1 MKKLMCLV
9 TVLMMISMFA
19 FSINSFSA
27 DEVNNNETTLVT
39 NQDETENEDIN
50 DEDFVDMDGHDDDLA
65 DEYYMEHGDEDDED
79 DEDNLATDDE
89 MAYSSGNPAPKESTY
104 DEVGSEMSSPKTSD
118 TDTYTAVVLALLFGS
133 VASVAVYK
141 LKK

>member
-9 TVLMMISMFA
+9 TVLMMLSMFA

-27 DEVNNNETTLVT
+27 DEVDNQDTSIVT
-39 NQDETENEDIN
+39 NENNAENYGEDKVLLTDDIEGDATVDE
-50 DEDFVDMDGHDDDLA
+50 
-65 DEYYMEHGDEDDED
+65 
-79 DEDNLATDDE
+79 ATDDE
-89 MAYSSGNPAPKESTY
+89 MAYSSGNTAPKESTS

>member
-27 DEVNNNETTLVT
+27 DEVD
-39 NQDETENEDIN
+39 NQDTSIVANENNAENYGEDKVLLTDDIEGDATV
-50 DEDFVDMDGHDDDLA
+50 DE
-65 DEYYMEHGDEDDED
+65 
-79 DEDNLATDDE
+79 ATDDE
-89 MAYSSGNPAPKESTY
+89 MAYSSGNPAPKESTS
-104 DEVGSEMSSPKTSD
+104 DEIGSEMSSPKTSD

>member
-1 MKKLMCLV
+1 MKKLLYLV

-27 DEVNNNETTLVT
+27 DEVDNQDTSIVT
-39 NQDETENEDIN
+39 NENNAENYGEDKVLLTDDIEGDATVDE
-50 DEDFVDMDGHDDDLA
+50 
-65 DEYYMEHGDEDDED
+65 
-79 DEDNLATDDE
+79 ATDDE
-89 MAYSSGNPAPKESTY
+89 MAYSSGNPAPKESTS

-118 TDTYTAVVLALLFGS
+118 TDTYTVVVLALLFGS

>member
-27 DEVNNNETTLVT
+27 DEVDNQDTSIVT
-39 NQDETENEDIN
+39 NENNAKNYGEDKVLLTDDIEGDATVDE
-50 DEDFVDMDGHDDDLA
+50 
-65 DEYYMEHGDEDDED
+65 
-79 DEDNLATDDE
+79 ATDDE
-89 MAYSSGNPAPKESTY
+89 MAYSSGNPAPKGATS
-104 DEVGSEMSSPKTSD
+104 DEVSSEIHAPQTSD
-118 TDTYTAVVLALLFGS
+118 SDTYTAVVLALLFGS

>member
-50 DEDFVDMDGHDDDLA
+50 DEDFVDMDGH
-65 DEYYMEHGDEDDED
+65 GDED

-89 MAYSSGNPAPKESTY
+89 MAYSSGNPAPKESTS
-104 DEVGSEMSSPKTSD
+104 DEVGLEMSSPKTSD
-118 TDTYTAVVLALLFGS
+118 TDIYTAVVLALLFGS

>member
-1 MKKLMCLV
+1 MKRLMCLV
-9 TVLMMISMFA
+9 TVLMMISMFS

-27 DEVNNNETTLVT
+27 DEVDNQDTYIVT
-39 NQDETENEDIN
+39 NENNAENYGEDKVLLTDDIEGDATVDE
-50 DEDFVDMDGHDDDLA
+50 
-65 DEYYMEHGDEDDED
+65 
-79 DEDNLATDDE
+79 ATDDE
-89 MAYSSGNPAPKESTY
+89 MAYSSGNPAPKGATS

-118 TDTYTAVVLALLFGS
+118 SDAYTAVVLALLFGS

>member
-1 MKKLMCLV
+1 MKRLMCLV

-27 DEVNNNETTLVT
+27 DEVDNQDTSIVT
-39 NQDETENEDIN
+39 NENKAENYGEDKVSLTDDIEGDATVDE
-50 DEDFVDMDGHDDDLA
+50 
-65 DEYYMEHGDEDDED
+65 
-79 DEDNLATDDE
+79 ATDDE
-89 MAYSSGNPAPKESTY
+89 MAYSSGDPAPKGATS
-104 DEVGSEMSSPKTSD
+104 DEVGSEMNSPKTSD
-118 TDTYTAVVLALLFGS
+118 SDAYTAVVLALLFGS

>member
-27 DEVNNNETTLVT
+27 DEVD
-39 NQDETENEDIN
+39 NQDTSIVANENNAENYGEDKVLLTDDIEGDATV
-50 DEDFVDMDGHDDDLA
+50 DE
-65 DEYYMEHGDEDDED
+65 
-79 DEDNLATDDE
+79 ATDDE
-89 MAYSSGNPAPKESTY
+89 MAYSSGNPAPKESTS

-133 VASVAVYK
+133 VTSVAVYK

>member
-27 DEVNNNETTLVT
+27 DEVDNQDTSMVT
-39 NQDETENEDIN
+39 NENNAENYGEDKVLLTDDIEGDATVDE
-50 DEDFVDMDGHDDDLA
+50 
-65 DEYYMEHGDEDDED
+65 
-79 DEDNLATDDE
+79 ATDDE
-89 MAYSSGNPAPKESTY
+89 MAYSSGNLAPKESTS

>member
-27 DEVNNNETTLVT
+27 DEVDNQYTSIVT
-39 NQDETENEDIN
+39 NENNAENYGEDKVLLTDDIEGDATVDE
-50 DEDFVDMDGHDDDLA
+50 
-65 DEYYMEHGDEDDED
+65 
-79 DEDNLATDDE
+79 ATDDE
-89 MAYSSGNPAPKESTY
+89 MAYSSGNLAPKESTY
-104 DEVGSEMSSPKTSD
+104 DEVGSEMSSPKTSH

>member
-27 DEVNNNETTLVT
+27 DEVDNQDTSIVT
-39 NQDETENEDIN
+39 NENNAENYGEDKALLTDDIEGDATVDE
-50 DEDFVDMDGHDDDLA
+50 
-65 DEYYMEHGDEDDED
+65 
-79 DEDNLATDDE
+79 ATDDE
-89 MAYSSGNPAPKESTY
+89 MAYSSGNPAPKESTS

>member
-9 TVLMMISMFA
+9 TVLMMLSMFA

-27 DEVNNNETTLVT
+27 DEVDNQDTSIVT
-39 NQDETENEDIN
+39 NENNAENYGEDKVLLTDDIEGDATVDE
-50 DEDFVDMDGHDDDLA
+50 
-65 DEYYMEHGDEDDED
+65 
-79 DEDNLATDDE
+79 ATDDE
-89 MAYSSGNPAPKESTY
+89 MAYSSGNPAPKESTS

>member
-1 MKKLMCLV
+1 MKKLLYLV

-27 DEVNNNETTLVT
+27 DEVDNQDTSIVT
-39 NQDETENEDIN
+39 NENNAENYGEDKVLLTDDIEGDATVDE
-50 DEDFVDMDGHDDDLA
+50 
-65 DEYYMEHGDEDDED
+65 
-79 DEDNLATDDE
+79 ATDDE
-89 MAYSSGNPAPKESTY
+89 MAYSSGNLAPKESTS
-104 DEVGSEMSSPKTSD
+104 DEVGSELSSPKTSD

>member
-1 MKKLMCLV
+1 MKRLMCLV

-27 DEVNNNETTLVT
+27 DEVDNQDTSIVT
-39 NQDETENEDIN
+39 NENNAENYGEDKVSLTDDIEGDATVDE
-50 DEDFVDMDGHDDDLA
+50 
-65 DEYYMEHGDEDDED
+65 
-79 DEDNLATDDE
+79 ATDDE
-89 MAYSSGNPAPKESTY
+89 MAYSSGNPAPKGATS
-104 DEVGSEMSSPKTSD
+104 DEVGSEMSSPQTSD
-118 TDTYTAVVLALLFGS
+118 SDAYTAVVLALLFGS

>member
-1 MKKLMCLV
+1 MKKLLYLF
-9 TVLMMISMFA
+9 TVFMMIFMFA

-27 DEVNNNETTLVT
+27 EEVNNHETTLVT
-39 NQDETENEDIN
+39 NQEDTENEDIN

-65 DEYYMEHGDEDDED
+65 DEYYREHDDED

-89 MAYSSGNPAPKESTY
+89 MAYSSGNPAPKESTS

>member
-9 TVLMMISMFA
+9 IVIMTLSMFV

-27 DEVNNNETTLVT
+27 DEVDNQDTSIVT
-39 NQDETENEDIN
+39 NENNAENYGEDKVLLTDDIEGDATIDE
-50 DEDFVDMDGHDDDLA
+50 
-65 DEYYMEHGDEDDED
+65 
-79 DEDNLATDDE
+79 ATDDE
-89 MAYSSGNPAPKESTY
+89 MAYSSGNPAPKGATS

-118 TDTYTAVVLALLFGS
+118 SDAYTAVVLALLFGS
-133 VASVAVYK
+133 VVSVALYK

>member
-9 TVLMMISMFA
+9 TMLMMISMFD

-27 DEVNNNETTLVT
+27 DEVNNNETTFVT

-65 DEYYMEHGDEDDED
+65 DEYYREHGDEGDATVDE
-79 DEDNLATDDE
+79 ATDDE
-89 MAYSSGNPAPKESTY
+89 MAYSSGNPAPKESTS
-104 DEVGSEMSSPKTSD
+104 DEVGSEMSSPKTSH

>member
-1 MKKLMCLV
+1 MKNLMCLV

-27 DEVNNNETTLVT
+27 DEVDNQDTSIVT
-39 NQDETENEDIN
+39 NENNAENYGEDKVLLTDDIEGDATVDE
-50 DEDFVDMDGHDDDLA
+50 
-65 DEYYMEHGDEDDED
+65 
-79 DEDNLATDDE
+79 ATDDE
-89 MAYSSGNPAPKESTY
+89 MAYSSGNPAPKESTS

-118 TDTYTAVVLALLFGS
+118 TDTYTVVVLALLFGS

>member
-1 MKKLMCLV
+1 MKRLMCLV

-27 DEVNNNETTLVT
+27 DEVDNQDTSIVT
-39 NQDETENEDIN
+39 NENNAKNYGEDKVLLTDDIEGDATVDE
-50 DEDFVDMDGHDDDLA
+50 
-65 DEYYMEHGDEDDED
+65 
-79 DEDNLATDDE
+79 ATDDE
-89 MAYSSGNPAPKESTY
+89 MAYSSGNPAPKGATS
-104 DEVGSEMSSPKTSD
+104 DEVGSEIHAPQTSD
-118 TDTYTAVVLALLFGS
+118 SDIYTAVVLALLFGS

>member
-27 DEVNNNETTLVT
+27 DEVD
-39 NQDETENEDIN
+39 NQDTSIVANENNAENYGEDKVLLTDDIEGDATV
-50 DEDFVDMDGHDDDLA
+50 DE
-65 DEYYMEHGDEDDED
+65 
-79 DEDNLATDDE
+79 ATDDE
-89 MAYSSGNPAPKESTY
+89 MAYSSGNPAPKESTS

-118 TDTYTAVVLALLFGS
+118 TDTYTVVVLALLFGS

>member
-9 TVLMMISMFA
+9 IVIMTIFMFV

-27 DEVNNNETTLVT
+27 DEVDNQDTSIVT
-39 NQDETENEDIN
+39 NENNAENYGENKVLLTDDIEGDATVDE
-50 DEDFVDMDGHDDDLA
+50 
-65 DEYYMEHGDEDDED
+65 
-79 DEDNLATDDE
+79 ATDDE
-89 MAYSSGNPAPKESTY
+89 MAYSSGNPAPKESTS

>member
-27 DEVNNNETTLVT
+27 DEVDNQDTSMVT
-39 NQDETENEDIN
+39 NENNAENYGEDKVLLTDDIEGDATVDE
-50 DEDFVDMDGHDDDLA
+50 
-65 DEYYMEHGDEDDED
+65 
-79 DEDNLATDDE
+79 ATDDE
-89 MAYSSGNPAPKESTY
+89 MAYSSGNLAPKESTY

-118 TDTYTAVVLALLFGS
+118 TDTYTAVVLSLLFGS

>member
-27 DEVNNNETTLVT
+27 DEVD
-39 NQDETENEDIN
+39 NQDTSIVANENNAENYGEDKVLLTDDIEGDATV
-50 DEDFVDMDGHDDDLA
+50 DE
-65 DEYYMEHGDEDDED
+65 
-79 DEDNLATDDE
+79 ATDDE
-89 MAYSSGNPAPKESTY
+89 MAYSSGNPAPKESTS

>member
-1 MKKLMCLV
+1 MKKLLYLF
-9 TVLMMISMFA
+9 TVFMMIFMFA

-27 DEVNNNETTLVT
+27 EEVNNHETTLVT
-39 NQDETENEDIN
+39 NQEDTENEDIN

-65 DEYYMEHGDEDDED
+65 DEYYREHDDED

-89 MAYSSGNPAPKESTY
+89 MAYSSGNTAPKESTS

>member
-9 TVLMMISMFA
+9 IVIMTLSMFV

-27 DEVNNNETTLVT
+27 DEVDNQDTSIVT
-39 NQDETENEDIN
+39 NENNGENYGENKVLLIDDIEGDATVDE
-50 DEDFVDMDGHDDDLA
+50 
-65 DEYYMEHGDEDDED
+65 
-79 DEDNLATDDE
+79 ATDDE
-89 MAYSSGNPAPKESTY
+89 MAYSSGNPAPKESTS
-104 DEVGSEMSSPKTSD
+104 DEIGSEMSSPKTSD
-118 TDTYTAVVLALLFGS
+118 SDAYTAVVLALLFGS

>member
-9 TVLMMISMFA
+9 IVIMTLSMFA

-27 DEVNNNETTLVT
+27 DEVD
-39 NQDETENEDIN
+39 NQDTSIVANENNAENYGEDKVLLTDDIEGDATV
-50 DEDFVDMDGHDDDLA
+50 DE
-65 DEYYMEHGDEDDED
+65 
-79 DEDNLATDDE
+79 ATDDE
-89 MAYSSGNPAPKESTY
+89 MAYSSGNPAPKESTS

-118 TDTYTAVVLALLFGS
+118 SDAYTAVVLALLFGS

>member
-9 TVLMMISMFA
+9 IVIMTLSMFV

-27 DEVNNNETTLVT
+27 DEVDNQDTSIVT
-39 NQDETENEDIN
+39 NENNAENYGENKVLLTDDI
-50 DEDFVDMDGHDDDLA
+50 
-65 DEYYMEHGDEDDED
+65 EDDATV
-79 DEDNLATDDE
+79 DEATDDE
-89 MAYSSGNPAPKESTY
+89 MAYSSGNPAPKESTS
-104 DEVGSEMSSPKTSD
+104 DEIGSEMSSPKTSD

>member
-27 DEVNNNETTLVT
+27 DEVDNQDTSIVT
-39 NQDETENEDIN
+39 NENNAKNYSEDKVLLTDDIEGDATVDE
-50 DEDFVDMDGHDDDLA
+50 
-65 DEYYMEHGDEDDED
+65 
-79 DEDNLATDDE
+79 ATDDE
-89 MAYSSGNPAPKESTY
+89 MAYSSGNSAPKGATS

>member
-27 DEVNNNETTLVT
+27 DEVD
-39 NQDETENEDIN
+39 NQDTSIVANENNAENYGEDKVLLTDDIEGDATV
-50 DEDFVDMDGHDDDLA
+50 DE
-65 DEYYMEHGDEDDED
+65 
-79 DEDNLATDDE
+79 ATDDE
-89 MAYSSGNPAPKESTY
+89 MAYSSGNPAPKESTF

-118 TDTYTAVVLALLFGS
+118 TDKYTAVVLALLFGS

>member
-1 MKKLMCLV
+1 MKRLMCLV

-27 DEVNNNETTLVT
+27 DEVD
-39 NQDETENEDIN
+39 NQDTSIVANENNAENYGEDKVLLTDDIEGDATV
-50 DEDFVDMDGHDDDLA
+50 DE
-65 DEYYMEHGDEDDED
+65 
-79 DEDNLATDDE
+79 ATDDE
-89 MAYSSGNPAPKESTY
+89 MAYSSGNPAPKESTS

>member
-1 MKKLMCLV
+1 MKRLMCLV
-9 TVLMMISMFA
+9 TMLMMISMFA

-27 DEVNNNETTLVT
+27 DEVD
-39 NQDETENEDIN
+39 NQDTSIVANENNAENYGEDKELLTDDIEGDATV
-50 DEDFVDMDGHDDDLA
+50 DE
-65 DEYYMEHGDEDDED
+65 
-79 DEDNLATDDE
+79 ATDDE
-89 MAYSSGNPAPKESTY
+89 MAYSSGNPAPKESTS

-118 TDTYTAVVLALLFGS
+118 TDAYTAVVLALLFGS

>member
-9 TVLMMISMFA
+9 TVLMMIAMFA

-27 DEVNNNETTLVT
+27 DEVDNQDTSIVT
-39 NQDETENEDIN
+39 NENNAENYGEDKVLLTDDIEGDATVDE
-50 DEDFVDMDGHDDDLA
+50 
-65 DEYYMEHGDEDDED
+65 
-79 DEDNLATDDE
+79 ATDDE
-89 MAYSSGNPAPKESTY
+89 MAYSSGNPAPKESTS

>member
-1 MKKLMCLV
+1 MKRLMCLV

-27 DEVNNNETTLVT
+27 DEVDNQDTSIVT
-39 NQDETENEDIN
+39 NENNAENYGEDKVLLTDDIEGDATVDE
-50 DEDFVDMDGHDDDLA
+50 
-65 DEYYMEHGDEDDED
+65 
-79 DEDNLATDDE
+79 ATDDE
-89 MAYSSGNPAPKESTY
+89 MAYSSGNPAPKESTS

>member
-9 TVLMMISMFA
+9 IVIMTLSMFV

-27 DEVNNNETTLVT
+27 DEVDNQDTSIVT
-39 NQDETENEDIN
+39 NENNGENYGENKVLLIDDIEGDATVDE
-50 DEDFVDMDGHDDDLA
+50 
-65 DEYYMEHGDEDDED
+65 
-79 DEDNLATDDE
+79 ATDDE
-89 MAYSSGNPAPKESTY
+89 MAYSSGNPAPKESTS
-104 DEVGSEMSSPKTSD
+104 DEIGSEVSSPKTSD
-118 TDTYTAVVLALLFGS
+118 SDAYTAVVLALLFGS

>member
-39 NQDETENEDIN
+39 NQDDTENEDLN
-50 DEDFVDMDGHDDDLA
+50 DGNFVDMDGHDDDLA
-65 DEYYMEHGDEDDED
+65 DEYYREHGDED

-89 MAYSSGNPAPKESTY
+89 MAYSSGNPAPKDTSS
-104 DEVGSEMSSPKTSD
+104 EVGSEIHAPQTSD
-118 TDTYTAVVLALLFGS
+118 SDTYTAVVLALLFGS

>member
-27 DEVNNNETTLVT
+27 DEVDNQDTSIVT
-39 NQDETENEDIN
+39 NENNAKNYGEDKVLLTDDIEGDATVDE
-50 DEDFVDMDGHDDDLA
+50 
-65 DEYYMEHGDEDDED
+65 
-79 DEDNLATDDE
+79 ATDDE
-89 MAYSSGNPAPKESTY
+89 MAYSSGNPAPKGATS

>member
-1 MKKLMCLV
+1 MCLV

-65 DEYYMEHGDEDDED
+65 DEYYGEHGDED

-89 MAYSSGNPAPKESTY
+89 MAYSSGNPAPKESTF

-118 TDTYTAVVLALLFGS
+118 TYTYTAVVLALLFGS

>member
-27 DEVNNNETTLVT
+27 DEVDNQDTSIVT
-39 NQDETENEDIN
+39 NENNAENYGEYKVLLTDDIEGDATVDE
-50 DEDFVDMDGHDDDLA
+50 
-65 DEYYMEHGDEDDED
+65 
-79 DEDNLATDDE
+79 ATDDE
-89 MAYSSGNPAPKESTY
+89 MAYSSGNPAPKESTS
-104 DEVGSEMSSPKTSD
+104 DEIGSEMSSPKTSD
-118 TDTYTAVVLALLFGS
+118 TDTYTAVVLTLLFGS